1 MRSVNEWVAYLEK
14 REFPVLRHTAVEV
27 ARLARRA
34 DKVRPAEV
42 AKVILHDPMLTV
54 RVLKLANRPRS
65 SHFESEIT
73 TVENAV
79 VVIGI
84 TPLFQQLSRLSII
97 EDLLQGE
104 PRSLDAVLHAF
115 SAAFH
120 AAYLARDWAIL
131 RKDIQSEEVYVAG
144 LLHDFARLVM
154 GCMAPEEMRQVRRL
168 QRKEGIG
175 DVEAETRVFGFPL
188 SSLQEVLAKD
198 WRLPDLTLSLM
209 DPKNAERPRTRQVLI
224 AMDVVRRG
232 RRGWYDEKFEADY
245 EALAELLCI
254 SPDEAAAVVHV
265 DCAVAARGWRRYGV
279 PPLAAWLPL
288 EPGEWPEEAEEEE
301 PGEKARAME
310 PSKNGASSSTARGER
325 PARHHGVPHP
335 ELLQRSMSEIAAH
348 SDGTLNLHD
357 MLSLVM
363 QGMREGIGLDRVV
376 FALMAPDRKWV
387 RAKYVVGAAA
397 DSPLR
402 HFAFSMESPN
412 LFARLMEKV
421 QGIWVNEGNRAQ
433 LGGLLGSDLLAMT
446 EGQDF
451 FAMSVYVHDK
461 PVGLF
466 YADRMDSDEPLDEK
480 SYREFKGLA
489 LLGARGLA
497 HLAKR

>member
-34 DKVRPAEV
+34 DKIRPAEV
-42 AKVILHDPMLTV
+42 AKVILHDPMLTL

-97 EDLLQGE
+97 EDMLQGD

-154 GCMAPEEMRQVRRL
+154 GCMAPEEMRKIRRL
-168 QRKEGIG
+168 QLKEGVG

-188 SSLQEVLAKD
+188 SAMQDVLAKD

-232 RRGWYDEKFEADY
+232 RRGWYDEKLEADY
-245 EALAELLCI
+245 EALAELLCV

-279 PPLAAWLPL
+279 PPLAAWLPMG
-288 EPGEWPEEAEEEE
+288 PGEWPEEAEEEE
-301 PGEKARAME
+301 LVEVRQTKEQPG
-310 PSKNGASSSTARGER
+310 SKRSPATAKVRS
-325 PARHHGVPHP
+325 ARHHSVSHP
-335 ELLQRSMSEIAAH
+335 EVLKRSMSEIASH

-363 QGMREGIGLDRVV
+363 QGMREGIGLDRIV
-376 FALMAPDRKWV
+376 FALMAPDRKSV
-387 RAKYVVGAAA
+387 KAKYVVGAAV

-402 HFAFSMESPN
+402 HFAFSMETSN
-412 LFARLMEKV
+412 LFARLMAKV

-433 LGGLLGSDLLAMT
+433 LGSLLGSDLVAMT
-446 EGQDF
+446 ENQDF

-466 YADRMDSDEPLDEK
+466 YADRMDSDEPLDDK
-480 SYREFKGLA
+480 SYQEFKSLA
-489 LLGARGLA
+489 LLGAHGLA
-497 HLAKR
+497 HLSKR